1 MITQEK
7 IDRINFLARKSREE
21 GLTEEEAKEQKAL
34 RAEYVAAFRKS
45 LETQLDSTVIVR
57 PDGTREKIERISAAE
72 DYISS
77 NTSCKIVKVRDFGEI
92 GIVEVDNVNEIL
104 SDNKYNQIN
113 DALKR
118 QGFGKVALNLSQ
130 IDDNESITIDYN
142 GDSFLYQL
150 PFTINLEHTKE
161 HTENIISCDE
171 EKIELDKITIF
182 ENGLIEGHDLESYDL
197 ALDKFMET
205 LPKLRRNI
213 R

>member
-1 MITQEK
+1 MFKNGKLFGKINVIDLLVITHPHGDH
-7 IDRINFLARKSREE
+7 IGGFNN
-21 GLTEEEAKEQKAL
+21 GLFNNYSITTL
-34 RAEYVAAFRKS
+34 VDFGYTYV
-45 LETQLDSTVIVR
+45 T
-57 PDGTREKIERISAAE
+57 DGDDE
-72 DYISS
+72 ISS
-77 NTSCKIVKVRDFGEI
+77 PYI
-92 GIVEVDNVNEIL
+92 
-104 SDNKYNQIN
+104 YNRYAQERTELIMNGTTYTQIN

-130 IDDNESITIDYN
+130 IDDNESITIDYK

-161 HTENIISCDE
+161 HAENIISCDE

-213 R
+213 